1 MTSRYRISRY
11 GGGPCLPSYS
21 SDRRRAFGDR
31 VRLAW
36 TRLSKGRGWL
46 CLLLQFGVL
55 AAMVLRFVRILG
67 DRRIH
72 VGMKNGVAGG
82 IRREDGDD
90 GLASLE
96 FLSVR
101 FRWG

>member
-1 MTSRYRISRY
+1 M
-11 GGGPCLPSYS
+11 
-21 SDRRRAFGDR
+21 
-31 VRLAW
+31 
-36 TRLSKGRGWL
+36 
-46 CLLLQFGVL
+46 
-55 AAMVLRFVRILG
+55 RFVRILG

-82 IRREDGDD
+82 IRREDGED